1 MDPVT
6 ASNFVIPEVVTSHF
20 HLKDGDVVADFGA
33 GSGYFLRALS
43 LRVGNGK
50 VYACEI
56 QKNLIEKISEQ
67 VLSQHLSNIYP
78 LWCDLEEADG
88 VPIKSDTLDVGILVN
103 TLFQLEDK
111 QAASREMYRM
121 IRTGGRLMVID
132 WTDSYGGLG
141 PSAEHVCDETSAK
154 NLFESHGFVLEHTYP
169 AGAHHYGLAFRK
181 V

>member
-20 HLKDGDVVADFGA
+20 HLKDGDTIADFGA

-43 LRVGNGK
+43 LRVASGK

-56 QKNLIEKISEQ
+56 QKSLIEKISEQ
-67 VLSQHLSNIYP
+67 ARSQHLSNIYP
-78 LWCDLEEADG
+78 LWCDLEESGG
-88 VPIKSDTLDVGILVN
+88 VPIKDVSLDVGILVN

-111 QAASREMYRM
+111 QAACAEMYRV
-121 IRTGGRLMVID
+121 IRTGGRLMIID
-132 WTDSYGGLG
+132 WTDSYGGMG
-141 PSAEHVCDETSAK
+141 PAPDHVCTESAAK
-154 NLFESHGFVLEHTYP
+154 HIFESCGFVLEHTYP
-169 AGAHHYGLAFRK
+169 AGEHHYGLAFRK

>member
-1 MDPVT
+1 MDPAT

-20 HLKDGDVVADFGA
+20 HLKDGDIIADFGA
-33 GSGYFLRALS
+33 GSGFFLRALS

-56 QKNLIEKISEQ
+56 QKLLVEKISEQ
-67 VLSQHLSNIYP
+67 VRSQHLSNIYP
-78 LWCDLEEADG
+78 LWCDLEEAGG
-88 VPIKSDTLDVGILVN
+88 VPIKEGTLDVGILAN

-111 QAASREMYRM
+111 QAASNEMYRL
-121 IRTGGRLMVID
+121 IRPGGRLMVID
-132 WTDSYGGLG
+132 WTDSYDGLG
-141 PSAEHVCDETSAK
+141 PAASHVYDQAAAK
-154 NLFESHGFVLEHTYP
+154 DLFESSGFVLEQTYP